1 MTDVRRNL
9 QKRFTDRKTIP
20 GTRRSHHFTPLSPS
34 QSGHMLTSEDDS
46 FVDTFD
52 FNLHTTLEIIDIRP
66 SKYVTSLHN
75 SFWWVEMVTDV
86 DAEQGDVKVDFMH
99 PHGPR
104 KTFN

>member
-1 MTDVRRNL
+1 
-9 QKRFTDRKTIP
+9 
-20 GTRRSHHFTPLSPS
+20 
-34 QSGHMLTSEDDS
+34 MLTSEDDS

-52 FNLHTTLEIIDIRP
+52 FNLHINLEIIDIRP

-104 KTFN
+104 KTFNWLQSGDTCHVPMKNILCMISAPTTSTGRTYKIVDLDY